1 LWFLLAYPG
10 PLVRLFSRRTLR
22 ALPLVLPLVLA
33 VAATGSV
40 AEAQT
45 GNGGQQQQLQ
55 NQIAQLDQAGLVALG
70 SLQHVQ
76 AQKASLD
83 LRVADLTHQ
92 FDAAQ
97 ARYAPLADEAVRL
110 DSLVAALLATIAN
123 TQVKFD
129 DARHAFNVSAAGLY
143 RSARTGAQYLSVLAS
158 QPDSL
163 VAENKYLARVSQQRR
178 DLVNEV
184 ASLRRDLEQQRKEM
198 VAEQAKADAT
208 ANDARV
214 ERDRIATLRSELEP
228 AQAQAAAQTAAEQAA
243 LTQIQGTKTQD
254 QAELASLQGAADG
267 LSAELRAR
275 GSGGTP
281 AGACQVRPVPG
292 GVNQPYGGPGGHP
305 GIDLHASYGDPIH
318 ACRAGTIVSAGWM
331 GGYGNATVIDH
342 GGGMATLYGHQ
353 SRIVVSAGQHVN
365 AGDVI
370 GYIGSTGF
378 STGPHLHFEVRI
390 NGNTVDPAPYL

>member
-1 LWFLLAYPG
+1 
-10 PLVRLFSRRTLR
+10 V
-22 ALPLVLPLVLA
+22 A
-33 VAATGSV
+33 VAVTGPAAT
-40 AEAQT
+40 AQT

-70 SLQHVQ
+70 SLQNVQ

-83 LRVADLTHQ
+83 LRVTDLTNQ
-92 FDAAQ
+92 YNAAQ
-97 ARYAPLADEAVRL
+97 TRYAPLADEAARL
-110 DSLVAALLATIAN
+110 DNLVAALLVTIAN
-123 TQVKFD
+123 TQAKFD

-143 RSARTGAQYLSVLAS
+143 RSARTGAQYESVLSS
-158 QPDSL
+158 QPENL
-163 VAENKYLARVSQQRR
+163 VAENKYLAQVSQQRR
-178 DLVNEV
+178 DLMNQV
-184 ASLRRDLEQQRKEM
+184 AALRRDLEQQRKEM
-198 VAEQAKADAT
+198 AAEQAKADAT

-214 ERDRIATLRSELEP
+214 ERDRIATLRSELAP
-228 AQAQAAAQTAAEQAA
+228 AQAQAAAQTAAEQAV
-243 LTQIQGTKTQD
+243 LTQIQGTRTQD
-254 QAELASLQGAADG
+254 QAELASLQGASDG

-275 GSGGTP
+275 GNGGGP
-281 AGACQVRPVPG
+281 AGACQARPVADE

-353 SRIVVSAGQHVN
+353 SSIVVSAGQHVN

>member
-10 PLVRLFSRRTLR
+10 PLVRLFSWRTLR

-33 VAATGSV
+33 VVATGSV

-83 LRVADLTHQ
+83 LRVADLTNQ

-110 DSLVAALLATIAN
+110 DGLVAALLATIVN

-254 QAELASLQGAADG
+254 QAELASIQGAADG

-390 NGNTVDPAPYL
+390 NGNTVDPASYL